1 MSTKIRICIRTAIWI
16 ILQCITFMAYSQNI
30 GGACITSLTY
40 TTSDASSYIVQK
52 VYANG
57 NMTKDRN
64 KGISCITYNTMN
76 LPSRIEFENGS
87 RATYLYSADGTKLQV
102 KYETSYAGL
111 LASGP
116 PSGSASTAIADI
128 HTIDYV
134 GDKIYEDG
142 VLSRILIEG
151 GYVDY
156 SGETPIYHTYLTDH
170 QGNVRVV
177 VDENAAVKQ
186 VNHYYPYG
194 ALFAESTNGD
204 VQPYKYNGKELDR
217 MHGLDWY
224 DHGARH
230 NDAAIGRWHV
240 MDPLCEKYYDV
251 SPYAYCA
258 GDPVNAID
266 PDGRKVYVVA
276 TTLPGFQKLPFA
288 THTYTLVT
296 GHGAPKRYAYGSE
309 KNGISGIVSGN
320 LKRCFYVDDEKT
332 MNAAINYIENNDYN
346 EELPENI
353 KNIIEVNPPKGV
365 SNDAFEKTV
374 IDLASQFENNNEIQY
389 NVFTNSDKT

>member
-16 ILQCITFMAYSQNI
+16 ILQCITFMAYAQNI
-30 GGACITSLTY
+30 GGACITSRTY

-64 KGISCITYNTMN
+64 KGISNITYNTMN

-111 LASGP
+111 LASSP
-116 PSGSASTAIADI
+116 PSGSASTAIAQT

-151 GYVDY
+151 GYLDY

-177 VDENAAVKQ
+177 VDENTAVKQ

-194 ALFAESTNGD
+194 ALFAESTNGN

-251 SPYAYCA
+251 SPYAYCHNNPIMLFDLDGMDDYYDYY
-258 GDPVNAID
+258 GDFLFSDNKETD
-266 PDGRKVYVVA
+266 
-276 TTLPGFQKLPFA
+276 
-288 THTYTLVT
+288 
-296 GHGAPKRYAYGSE
+296 
-309 KNGISGIVSGN
+309 
-320 LKRCFYVDDEKT
+320 
-332 MNAAINYIENNDYN
+332 
-346 EELPENI
+346 
-353 KNIIEVNPPKGV
+353 NIIIRKIYLEFM
-365 SNDAFEKTV
+365 S
-374 IDLASQFENNNEIQY
+374 I
-389 NVFTNSDKT
+389 

>member
-16 ILQCITFMAYSQNI
+16 ILQCITFMAYAQNS
-30 GGACITSLTY
+30 GGACITSRTY

-64 KGISCITYNTMN
+64 KGISNITYNTMN

-134 GDKIYEDG
+134 GNKIYEDG
-142 VLSRILIEG
+142 VLSRILVEG

-194 ALFAESTNGD
+194 ALFAESTNGN

-258 GDPVNAID
+258 GDPMNSID
-266 PDGRKVYVVA
+266 PDGKSIWTKMLKTTMKIGSRVA
-276 TTLPGFQKLPFA
+276 SNGLRELGKAA
-288 THTYTLVT
+288 TYAEAISDIKELV
-296 GHGAPKRYAYGSE
+296 KY
-309 KNGISGIVSGN
+309 
-320 LKRCFYVDDEKT
+320 EKT
-332 MNAAINYIENNDYN
+332 KFKLM
-346 EELPENI
+346 
-353 KNIIEVNPPKGV
+353 
-365 SNDAFEKTV
+365 
-374 IDLASQFENNNEIQY
+374 
-389 NVFTNSDKT
+389 

>member
-1 MSTKIRICIRTAIWI
+1 
-16 ILQCITFMAYSQNI
+16 MAN
-30 GGACITSLTY
+30 
-40 TTSDASSYIVQK
+40 
-52 VYANG
+52 
-57 NMTKDRN
+57 
-64 KGISCITYNTMN
+64 
-76 LPSRIEFENGS
+76 
-87 RATYLYSADGTKLQV
+87 
-102 KYETSYAGL
+102 
-111 LASGP
+111 
-116 PSGSASTAIADI
+116 
-128 HTIDYV
+128 
-134 GDKIYEDG
+134 
-142 VLSRILIEG
+142 
-151 GYVDY
+151 
-156 SGETPIYHTYLTDH
+156 
-170 QGNVRVV
+170 
-177 VDENAAVKQ
+177 
-186 VNHYYPYG
+186 
-194 ALFAESTNGD
+194 STN
-204 VQPYKYNGKELDR
+204 
-217 MHGLDWY
+217 
-224 DHGARH
+224 
-230 NDAAIGRWHV
+230 GRWHV

-276 TTLPGFQKLPFA
+276 TTLPVFQKLPYA

-309 KNGISGIVSGN
+309 KNGISGIFSGN

-389 NVFTNSDKT
+389 NVFTNSDKTGNCNTSTTTLLMKSGVSKNEIDKIGKQLKGIAGGWGKIRPWSEEERKKAINK